1 MTPELAQLIK
11 DRVGQDV
18 DPTNLA
24 VFEAIALNTKPLT
37 GKDGTLHE
45 RAVVAPVTLR
55 QMADHIKNGGHL
67 PLISDHQLTGAPKG
81 RVFDA
86 DLVFVGV
93 SELELRVLFYLDPTE
108 SRLIAKLNA
117 GSLDEVSVSF
127 FPTQFL
133 CSECGWDYLG
143 PDAEYENFFDRTC
156 ANGHTI
162 GENGVHADL
171 VGLSDFIEVS
181 LVARGAADQPRI
193 VGKSDS
199 KLQPASSMRL
209 AAHADFKDR
218 LIVQASRGEDPV
230 SNFDPTALVTELSE
244 AKADV
249 KILNAAKEALDAT
262 ITTLTRERDAANTK
276 VTELTAELETAKTDL
291 AKAKAESKADE
302 ASAAVTFL
310 QSILSKVLVAAGK
323 DEPKAEDLPTVV
335 ADLEKQIK
343 ENTSDLTAILP
354 VGGVSNPT
362 KSGEGDDKPKL
373 VASAYTNRKL

>member
-18 DPTNLA
+18 DPTNFA
-24 VFEAIALNTKPLT
+24 VFEAIALNTKPLP

-67 PLISDHQLTGAPKG
+67 PLISDHQLSGEPKG

-86 DLVFVGV
+86 
-93 SELELRVLFYLDPTE
+93 ELLFNNVNDIELRVLFYLDPTE
-108 SRLIAKLNA
+108 GRLIAKLNA

-143 PDAEYENFFDRTC
+143 PDAEYDNFFEKTC

-162 GENGVHADL
+162 GEDGVHADL

-193 VGKSDS
+193 IGKSDS

-249 KILNAAKEALDAT
+249 KILKAAKETADAT
-262 ITTLTRERDAANTK
+262 ITSLTSERDAATTK
-276 VTELTAELETAKTDL
+276 VTELEGQLEAAQAEL
-291 AKAKAESKADE
+291 AKAQSESKADE
-302 ASAAVTFL
+302 AAAAVTFL
-310 QSILSKVLVAAGK
+310 QSVLSKVLVAAGK
-323 DEPKAEDLPTVV
+323 EAPKAEDLPSTV

-343 ENTSDLTAILP
+343 EHTSDLTAILP
-354 VGGVSNPT
+354 VGGVSKPT
-362 KSGEGDDKPKL
+362 NSGEGDDKPKL
-373 VASAYTNRKL
+373 VASAFTNRKL

>member
-18 DPTNLA
+18 DPTNFA

-67 PLISDHQLTGAPKG
+67 PLISDHQLSGEPKG

-86 DLVFVGV
+86 ELVFNGV
-93 SELELRVLFYLDPTE
+93 NDIELRVLFYLDPTE
-108 SRLIAKLNA
+108 GRLIAKLNA

-143 PDAEYENFFDRTC
+143 PGAQYDNFFDRTC

-162 GENGVHADL
+162 GEDGVHADL
-171 VGLSDFIEVS
+171 IGLSDFIEVS

-193 VGKSDS
+193 IGKSDS

-249 KILNAAKEALDAT
+249 KILKAAKEAADAT
-262 ITTLTRERDAANTK
+262 ITTLTSERDSANTK
-276 VTELTAELETAKTDL
+276 VTELTAQLETAQADL
-291 AKAKAESKADE
+291 AKAQTDSKADE
-302 ASAAVTFL
+302 AAAAVTFL
-310 QSILSKVLVAAGK
+310 QSVLSKVLVAAGK
-323 DEPKAEDLPTVV
+323 EAPKAEDLPSTV

-343 ENTSDLTAILP
+343 EHTSDLTAILP

-362 KSGEGDDKPKL
+362 KTGEGDDKPKL